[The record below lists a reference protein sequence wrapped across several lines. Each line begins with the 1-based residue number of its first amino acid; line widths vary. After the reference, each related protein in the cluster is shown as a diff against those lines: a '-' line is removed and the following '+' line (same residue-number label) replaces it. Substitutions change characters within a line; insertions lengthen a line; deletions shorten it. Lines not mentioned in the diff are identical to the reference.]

1 MKHYYTRPG
10 MFFAGVMAVLAGG
23 CITGTNTFSNASVPT
38 TRYCSI
44 DDTPAPVFDIPA
56 AAERSPVMTNSES
69 NDASGDKVSLV
80 P

>member
-1 MKHYYTRPG
+1 MKIFDTRPG
-10 MFFAGVMAVLAGG
+10 LLLAGLMAILASG

-44 DDTPAPVFDIPA
+44 DDTPAPIFDIPA
-56 AAERSPVMTNSES
+56 AAERTSVMINSES
-69 NDASGDKVSLV
+69 SDASGDKVSLV